1 MFTQVMIT
9 PRIGKPVLSAL
20 ILVIGVAF
28 LGSATAEARKAR
40 ATVSPG
46 PSAENASIY
55 SEISFRGVNRRKA
68 GPITV
73 RGNRTGGHAFSR
85 RGHGD
90 GDGFSL
96 VMKRPFEESE
106 RVSVKTRLRIPG
118 TRNGDYRFK
127 VENLGGPRVK
137 RLGNSPLEDGGEV
150 QFKSR
155 PDLRPFSL
163 NVMKN
168 TGAASDDPIFVG
180 SKQRGTAIFDS
191 NGKPVWF
198 RPGRTTDFRTQT
210 FRKKPVLTWYEAPTE
225 GSGINRATYTLANRK
240 YRIIKRFNPG
250 NGYAGDSHE
259 FRLTPRNTAYITT
272 YRTVKRDLRG
282 IGFAKN
288 GRVSDS
294 IAQEV
299 DLKTGR
305 VIWEWHSLDH
315 VPVKHSY
322 ANGPRR
328 PGNPYDYFHI
338 NSIIDTPD
346 GNIMISGRST
356 SAVYKVSRAT
366 GRVIWTLGGK
376 HSDFRFG
383 KGASFSLQHDAQPRK
398 GNRVSLFDNADA
410 PIVDKPNADQSRAIV
425 LKLNNKTK
433 KATLD
438 RAFLHPQK
446 PLSPT
451 QANMQLLGSGNW
463 FVCWGQFPYVSE
475 HTPDGDLVFD
485 ALIRGASSVYR
496 AYRQQW
502 VGDPQG
508 KVAIAV
514 DGPTSKAWVSWN
526 GDTEVRRWRVQ
537 SGPNGNSLSPAGTTG
552 RGGFETRVDLPPGAR
567 FVQVQGLNENGKV
580 IGSTDVTKV
589 N

>member
-1 MFTQVMIT
+1 MPT
-9 PRIGKPVLSAL
+9 L
-20 ILVIGVAF
+20 ILAIGVVL
-28 LGSATAEARKAR
+28 LGSIPAEARTAR
-40 ATVSPG
+40 ATVTPG
-46 PSAENASIY
+46 PTAENASIF
-55 SEISFRGVNRRKA
+55 SEISFRGVNRKKS

-73 RGNRTGGHAFSR
+73 RGSRSGRHAFSR
-85 RGHGD
+85 KGHGD
-90 GDGFSL
+90 GNGFSL
-96 VMKRPFEESE
+96 VMKRRFQESE
-106 RVSVKTRLRIPG
+106 RVTVRTRLRIPG
-118 TRNGDYRFK
+118 AKAGNYRFK

-137 RLGNSPLEDGGEV
+137 KLGNSPLEDGGEV
-150 QFKSR
+150 QFRSR
-155 PDLRPFSL
+155 PNLRPFSM
-163 NVMKN
+163 NIRKN
-168 TGAASDDPIFVG
+168 TPAAGDDPIFVG

-191 NGKPVWF
+191 NGRPVWF
-198 RPGRTTDFRTQT
+198 RPGRTTDFRTAT
-210 FRKKPVLTWYEAPTE
+210 YRKKPVLTWFEAPTR
-225 GSGINRATYTLANRK
+225 GSGINRSTYTIANRK
-240 YRIIKRFNPG
+240 YRIIKRFTPG
-250 NGYAGDSHE
+250 NGYSGDSHE

-272 YRTVKRDLRG
+272 YRTVRRDLRG
-282 IGFAKN
+282 IGFEQN

-294 IAQEV
+294 VAQEV

-346 GNIMISGRST
+346 GNVMISGRST
-356 SAVYKVSRAT
+356 SAVYKVSRST
-366 GRVIWTLGGK
+366 GRIIWTLGGK
-376 HSDFRFG
+376 RSDYKFG
-383 KGASFSLQHDAQPRK
+383 RGAKFSLQHDAQPHP

-438 RAFLHPQK
+438 AQFLHPLK

-463 FVCWGQFPYVSE
+463 FVGWGQVPFLSE
-475 HTPDGDLVFD
+475 HTPDGELVFD
-485 ALIRGASSVYR
+485 AVVRGTSSYYR
-496 AYRQQW
+496 AYRQPW
-502 VGDPQG
+502 TGDPQG

-514 DGPTSKAWVSWN
+514 DGSVSKAWVSWN

-537 SGPNGNSLSPAGTTG
+537 SGATAKSLSAAGTAP
-552 RGGFETRVDLPPGAR
+552 RGGFETQIDLPAGAA
-567 FVQVQGLNENGKV
+567 FVKIQGLDEDGKV
-580 IGSTDVTKV
+580 IGSTDVTRV
-589 N
+589 D